1 MEYSQMFREAK
12 RELGLAEHIMTVTLP
27 FLNDKKIYFNIIEHI
42 NNAVFNGMRSFLIMK
57 KEQKD
62 LRIIPE
68 SDELAKQLF
77 FEMYT
82 ESLGLSNLDER
93 FVNELVSVIK
103 SYKKSQAEIGR
114 GNSQVIVLPS
124 YETVSINDEK
134 IKKYLKDA
142 KEFISKTE
150 KGLI

>member
-1 MEYSQMFREAK
+1 MFREAK

-27 FLNDKKIYFNIIEHI
+27 FLNDKKIYFNILEHI
-42 NNAVFNGMRSFLIMK
+42 NNAVCNGMRSFLLMK

-62 LRIIPE
+62 LRIVPE
-68 SDELAKQLF
+68 SNELTKQLF
-77 FEMYT
+77 FEMYMDG
-82 ESLGLSNLDER
+82 LGLSSLDER
-93 FVNELVSVIK
+93 FVNELEHILK

-114 GNSQVIVLPS
+114 GNSQIIVLPS
-124 YETVSINDEK
+124 YDTVSINDDK